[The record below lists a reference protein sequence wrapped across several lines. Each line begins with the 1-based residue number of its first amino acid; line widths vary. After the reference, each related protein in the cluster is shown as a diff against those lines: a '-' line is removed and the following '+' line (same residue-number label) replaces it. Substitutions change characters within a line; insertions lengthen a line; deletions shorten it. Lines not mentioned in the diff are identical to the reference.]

1 MQVRSQRAPAAAPPG
16 PPRAIL
22 WAVKLRS
29 KQRNPAERM
38 RFAVNAMPRF
48 AREAMLRG
56 IDTNTV
62 IAGAYTDPKTGGV
75 CPMLAAHRN
84 GGRTSLASF
93 ARSWDR
99 YTDARRPRLAT
110 EREVRALRSY
120 LEMSLVADATGEDS
134 LAASAERIRAERAA
148 APPTVSRRRPSTRRV
163 VDGRPTGE
171 TFRGHELAGKRRW
184 AWILPARRLDVY
196 EQRIAAASEAMAERS
211 AGEMLGAPDSSGR
224 DAADTR
230 ERSDR
235 IGSRRA
241 VEPALN

>member
-1 MQVRSQRAPAAAPPG
+1 
-16 PPRAIL
+16 
-22 WAVKLRS
+22 
-29 KQRNPAERM
+29 M

-56 IDTNTV
+56 IDGNTI
-62 IAGAYTDPKTGGV
+62 IAGAYTDSKTGGI

-99 YTDARRPRLAT
+99 FTDARRPRLAT

-120 LEMSLVADATGEDS
+120 LEMSLVADATGAAS
-134 LAASAERIRAERAA
+134 LAASAERIRTERAA
-148 APPTVSRRRPSTRRV
+148 MPAEARRPRKRRV

-171 TFRGHELAGKRRW
+171 TFRGHELSGKRRW

-196 EQRIAAASEAMAERS
+196 EQRIAAASEAMGEQSARELLGSPEDGERLTGAE
-211 AGEMLGAPDSSGR
+211 GLH
-224 DAADTR
+224 
-230 ERSDR
+230 
-235 IGSRRA
+235 
-241 VEPALN
+241 V